1 MNEVFEK
8 LLERLDE
15 RIAEN
20 TNEDMTYKIPYFG
33 LDIAKQIVQEVA
45 EEYNVGWIP
54 CDVKMPEERDSM
66 FAKLKGT
73 SKWSNAMFEKA
84 SDVVNVTVID
94 DEEKR
99 VTTHAHTIDGKWCC
113 GLLKMNKTYR
123 IVAWRPYPEPFQEIE
138 VNSND
143 D

>member
-8 LLERLDE
+8 IIEKLEAD
-15 RIAEN
+15 AEVC
-20 TNEDMTYKIPYFG
+20 DRYHSFDY
-33 LDIAKQIVQEVA
+33 AKGCRNAILIVRKVA
-45 EEYNVGWIP
+45 EKYNGGWIP

-73 SKWSNAMFEKA
+73 NKWSNAMFEKA
-84 SDVVNVTVID
+84 SDVVNVTVVD
-94 DEEKR
+94 DKGKR
-99 VTTHAHTIDGKWCC
+99 VTTHAYTIDGKWCC

-123 IVAWRPYPEPFQEIE
+123 IVAWRPFPEPYKEIE
-138 VNSND
+138 VNNHD